1 MKKRLYLILLCSML
15 VGMPVAA
22 VAAPSD
28 IQERETVDATQAD
41 IKITVSGNT
50 LRVTGAAG
58 LTLDIYSVT
67 GQKVKSVRISANDE
81 TVNTG
86 LPRGC
91 YIVKVG
97 ETVRKVS
104 LG

>member
-1 MKKRLYLILLCSML
+1 MKKRLYLILFSSML

-28 IQERETVDATQAD
+28 IQGRETVDATQAD
-41 IKITVSGNT
+41 IKISVSGNT
-50 LRVTGAAG
+50 LRVTGAVG